1 MSCCCTPSGG
11 IGKFFGHFARR
22 TRRRYAR
29 RGFEPSQRHLVEGVT
44 QAGFADRTD
53 DCMDAGGR
61 ALSGTNAEGRPDCGF
76 AGASLLEIGCGVGY
90 LHQQLLHAGA
100 ERALGVDISEEMLA
114 QARELARAAG
124 FAERTEYRQGDF
136 VELADGLDSADIT
149 LLDKVVCC
157 YPDAEALVT
166 RSVSKTR
173 RVYALTYP
181 RDRST
186 NHVGARVLN
195 FFLWLLRSGY
205 RTYVH
210 DPRRIEG
217 WVTVA
222 GFKKRYENQTFIWLT
237 QVYVRE

>member
-1 MSCCCTPSGG
+1 MSCCCTPSSG

-22 TRRRYAR
+22 YRRRYAR
-29 RGFEPSQRHLVEGVT
+29 RGFEPAQRQLIEGLRR
-44 QAGFADRTD
+44 AGV
-53 DCMDAGGR
+53 
-61 ALSGTNAEGRPDCGF
+61 

-90 LHQQLLHAGA
+90 LHQQLLREGA
-100 ERALGVDISEEMLA
+100 ARALGVDISEEMLA
-114 QARELARAAG
+114 QARSLARDAG
-124 FAERTEYRQGDF
+124 LAERTEYRQGDF
-136 VELADGLDSADIT
+136 VDIAGDIEPTDVT

-181 RDRST
+181 RDLGINRI
-186 NHVGARVLN
+186 GARVLN

-205 RTYVH
+205 RTYIH
-210 DPRRIEG
+210 DPRRIEA
-217 WVTVA
+217 WVVAA
-222 GFKKRYENQTFIWLT
+222 GFKKRYENRTFLWLT